1 MTTRN
6 WKIET
11 GKWKLE
17 NRNWKLETGKW
28 QAKLRSS
35 QENCGLL
42 RPISIFQF
50 PVSSQDGAA

>member
-17 NRNWKLETGKW
+17 KRNCKAEMGSRNGSEGGPSEFL
-28 QAKLRSS
+28 S
-35 QENCGLL
+35 
-42 RPISIFQF
+42 F
-50 PVSSQDGAA
+50 